1 MRTRIRCTI
10 AGLTTLGLLAG
21 GAVLGAGPAFAQ
33 TASPVTSTAT
43 ATSIAAPEWSATAT
57 YTGGQQVTRQGKLY
71 TAGWWTRGEDPL
83 LVSGTV
89 GTGKVW
95 QPATGASAPSVT
107 PAPAPTAAPAAAST
121 PTAAPAPTRAPAPVA
136 AAVPTAAPAPAA
148 AASNPFPG
156 VAAWSASATYT
167 GGQQVVRDG
176 KLYTAGWWTLGAD
189 PRTESGAIGS
199 GKVWQPASAVA
210 PAPIST
216 PAPTTTP
223 VPAKTAVPTPSAAT
237 DPAKSPG
244 TAAPVT
250 GTSPAVLR
258 SGYKDITINMDW
270 NTHQLRTA
278 VDGRIVPLVGPDSWA
293 SRTGSSAVTLAFASG
308 TGDAPNWAGVTADEF
323 RSSIDQLVAADV
335 DYVLATGGASAVF
348 TANAAQLDS
357 FISRYA
363 SKNLIGIDFD
373 IERGQT
379 AAQIREL
386 ADAAAVAEVKY
397 PNLRFQFTLPTAAAS
412 DGSRY
417 SLTDVGVTTVEAIKA
432 SGVQHYTVNLMAMD
446 YGLPTAA
453 NAVIDS
459 TTGRTDMGASAIQ
472 AARNV
477 HEKHGIP
484 YSKLELT
491 AMIGVN
497 DVTEEVTSVADFE
510 RIAAFVKTQ
519 GLAGL
524 HHWSVDRDTPSTVG
538 VVSPTGSGTAIPS
551 GAFAAVVNRAG

>member
-1 MRTRIRCTI
+1 MPT
-10 AGLTTLGLLAG
+10 
-21 GAVLGAGPAFAQ
+21 P
-33 TASPVTSTAT
+33 
-43 ATSIAAPEWSATAT
+43 
-57 YTGGQQVTRQGKLY
+57 
-71 TAGWWTRGEDPL
+71 
-83 LVSGTV
+83 
-89 GTGKVW
+89 
-95 QPATGASAPSVT
+95 T
-107 PAPAPTAAPAAAST
+107 PA
-121 PTAAPAPTRAPAPVA
+121 
-136 AAVPTAAPAPAA
+136 
-148 AASNPFPG
+148 
-156 VAAWSASATYT
+156 
-167 GGQQVVRDG
+167 
-176 KLYTAGWWTLGAD
+176 
-189 PRTESGAIGS
+189 
-199 GKVWQPASAVA
+199 
-210 PAPIST
+210 
-216 PAPTTTP
+216 
-223 VPAKTAVPTPSAAT
+223 PSAAT
-237 DPAKSPG
+237 DPAKGPG
-244 TAAPVT
+244 AAAPVT

-386 ADAAAVAEVKY
+386 ADAAAMAEVKY

-538 VVSPTGSGTAIPS
+538 VVSPLGSGTAISS

>member
-1 MRTRIRCTI
+1 MRTRLLCTI

-21 GAVLGAGPAFAQ
+21 GAVLGAGPAFARE
-33 TASPVTSTAT
+33 TPSAPASTVSAAGRT
-43 ATSIAAPEWSATAT
+43 APEWRATAT
-57 YTGGQQVTRQGKLY
+57 YAGGQQVTREGELY
-71 TAGWWTRGEDPL
+71 TAGWWTSGDDPL
-83 LVSGTV
+83 LVSGSV

-95 QPATGASAPSVT
+95 QPAAGVTAPSV
-107 PAPAPTAAPAAAST
+107 APIPAAAPT
-121 PTAAPAPTRAPAPVA
+121 PIAATAPTRAPAPVT
-136 AAVPTAAPAPAA
+136 VAAPSVSPAPSGP
-148 AASNPFPG
+148 ASNPFPG
-156 VAAWSASATYT
+156 VAEWSASATYT

-176 KLYTAGWWTLGAD
+176 KLYTVGWWTSGAD
-189 PRTESGAIGS
+189 PREASGPIGS
-199 GKVWQPASAVA
+199 GKVWQPAGAVTPA
-210 PAPIST
+210 PAPT
-216 PAPTTTP
+216 PAVTPTPASTTTP
-223 VPAKTAVPTPSAAT
+223 SPAPSPATDPGKAPGPSAA
-237 DPAKSPG
+237 PA
-244 TAAPVT
+244 T

-258 SGYKDITINMDW
+258 SGYKDITITMDW

-323 RSSIDQLVAADV
+323 RSSIDQLVDADV

-363 SKNLIGIDFD
+363 SKNLVGIDFD

-397 PNLRFQFTLPTAAAS
+397 PDLRFQFTLPTSAAS
-412 DGSRY
+412 DGSKK
-417 SLTDVGVTTVEAIKA
+417 SLSDVGVTTVEAIKA
-432 SGVQHYTVNLMAMD
+432 SGVKHYTVNLMAMD
-446 YGLPTAA
+446 YGSAA
-453 NAVIDS
+453 AADAVVDK

-497 DVTEEVTSVADFE
+497 DVTEEVNSVEDFE

-524 HHWSVDRDTPSTVG
+524 HHWSVDRDTPSTEG
-538 VVSPTGSGTAIPS
+538 VVSPLGSGTAIPS
-551 GAFAAVVNRAG
+551 GAFAAIVNRAD